1 MEWRKQPL
9 IRHPLLV
16 AFLVV
21 STGCRNGLSEQWA
34 QYNVNGVVTDSY
46 GRLVSSEPV
55 VVTTWPPYQC
65 GSGTINQLASTS
77 TNSQGFY
84 SLRLNPTA
92 STFSACFRLSAA
104 SRDRDTTVIDKPAS
118 QAVQINILVP

>member
-1 MEWRKQPL
+1 MEWRRQL
-9 IRHPLLV
+9 QIRHPLLV
-16 AFLVV
+16 ALLVV
-21 STGCRNGLSEQWA
+21 STACRNGLSEQWG

-55 VVTTWPPYQC
+55 TVTTWPPYQC

-77 TNSQGFY
+77 TNSQGVY
-84 SLRLNPTA
+84 SLRLNPIA

-104 SRDRDTTVIDKPAS
+104 SRDTDTTVINKPAL

>member
-1 MEWRKQPL
+1 MDWRRQSG

-16 AFLVV
+16 AFLFA
-21 STGCRNGLSEQWA
+21 STACRNGLGEQWA

-55 VVTTWPPYQC
+55 IVTTWPPYQC
-65 GSGTINQLASTS
+65 GSGRINQLASTS

-84 SLRLNPTA
+84 SVRLNPIA

-104 SRDRDTTVIDKPAS
+104 SRDTDTTVINKPAL